1 MNDCLKVIVNK
12 KKVLI
17 LVLGCPLEFLLK
29 NPALVYEIL
38 KTIGQKMGIDYL
50 KNIQDL
56 SDVTREEE
64 MPDFIVK
71 VDKGDIKVLD
81 FI

>member
-17 LVLGCPLEFLLK
+17 LVLGCPLEHLIK

-50 KNIQDL
+50 KQIDDL
-56 SDVTREEE
+56 SDVSKEQEL
-64 MPDFIVK
+64 PDFIVK
-71 VDKGDIKVLD
+71 IDKGDIKVLD